1 MTDFDESLRDYW
13 NDKSLERRT
22 FNKDGRTF
30 VESKNPNH
38 DYKGWFFNYE
48 DNKMYRWND
57 LMNILRSKK
66 RTADLWYGINE
77 EDIEDEL

>member
-1 MTDFDESLRDYW
+1 MTNFDESLRDYW

-22 FNKDGRTF
+22 FDKGGRTF
-30 VESKNPNH
+30 VESKNPHH

>member
-1 MTDFDESLRDYW
+1 MTNFDESLRDYW

-22 FNKDGRTF
+22 FDKGGRTF
-30 VESKNPNH
+30 VESKTPHH

-66 RTADLWYGINE
+66 RTADLWYGINQ

>member
-1 MTDFDESLRDYW
+1 MTNFDESLRDYW

-22 FNKDGRTF
+22 FDKDGRTF
-30 VESKNPNH
+30 VESTKPYH
-38 DYKGWFFNYE
+38 DYKGWFFNHE